1 MADTAP
7 NLDILAPERTLM
19 SGLGARASAL
29 PTFATADTDKVLA
42 KATAAKDPSL
52 LPLMERKA
60 QIADATS
67 QALQIE
73 NEGKAVLDQ
82 AKTKLQSAASQRE
95 AQEYNSLVQNFGEV
109 EKTAPELHP
118 TKENMQSL
126 ASMFSLIGLI
136 GTAMGKGPGNYSAM
150 NALKSMTGMM
160 QGWQQG
166 DQARWNREVQEY
178 DKSVAEFKTRL
189 DSAQRKYNMGL
200 QKLATDREAAKA
212 DMDMALA
219 ELGSPL
225 LKATRDR
232 QGYEAVAKTLNEL
245 SKDAAKVY
253 TETGAE
259 RRQQQKLGF
268 ERGERLAKE
277 SFEVKLE
284 DIKQSNRIKEAIFKQ
299 GLQDED
305 YKVTNGVDKDGN
317 MVVINRKG
325 ETKSLEGIKPSA
337 KMIAEM
343 KGQQKLDKEAMPL
356 VQGLVTVENL
366 QRQLRDPEIKTG
378 LAAKF
383 SPVIS
388 KINSLSGT
396 ADASEWANA
405 VTSTLTGN
413 DKTTVFLKDALL
425 ASYEIA
431 RESKGGRLT
440 VQDMRVDFPVLDPTN
455 YSPETYNEIL
465 EGRRKN
471 LYDKLQRQ
479 YKYTPQQIEEATKPL
494 PYTRF
499 GATQGESESKVA
511 TEADISETMKA
522 MKMTRTQVLKAL
534 KDRGYSVPEA

>member
-7 NLDILAPERTLM
+7 NLDILDPERTLM

-42 KATAAKDPSL
+42 KATSAKDPSL

-82 AKTKLQSAASQRE
+82 AKTKLQRAASQRE

-178 DKSVAEFKTRL
+178 DKAVTEFKTRL

-277 SFEVKLE
+277 KFEVGLE
-284 DIKQSNRIKEAIFKQ
+284 DIRQSNKIKEKLFEE
-299 GLQDED
+299 GLKPEEW
-305 YKVTNGVDKDGN
+305 KELPGVVDKNGN
-317 MVVINRKG
+317 AVIMNKSG
-325 ETKSLEGIKPSA
+325 ETRSLEGITPTKKAGASLGGTAAAMQSTLQQDARNA
-337 KMIAEM
+337 KY
-343 KGQQKLDKEAMPL
+343 
-356 VQGLVTVENL
+356 NL
-366 QRQLRDPEIKTG
+366 ESIRD
-378 LAAKF
+378 
-383 SPVIS
+383 
-388 KINSLSGT
+388 INKKSGT
-396 ADASEWANA
+396 GTLPGGSVAFENKF
-405 VTSTLTGN
+405 TGTLTG
-413 DKTTVFLKDALL
+413 DIQRYITTQLVDPDNQSIDALL
-425 ASYEIA
+425 TNLTFDIASGL
-431 RESKGGRLT
+431 SGGRGQLSDSKIREVANQMPLDSMPEET
-440 VQDMRVDFPVLDPTN
+440 KKERWKAIMERVKNINETLPPDRKIEISKDLIDFYGGGASSTSAPKFQ
-455 YSPETYNEIL
+455 
-465 EGRRKN
+465 EGQKSVSSSGKPIIFKN
-471 LYDKLQRQ
+471 GQWEYQ
-479 YKYTPQQIEEATKPL
+479 
-494 PYTRF
+494 
-499 GATQGESESKVA
+499 
-511 TEADISETMKA
+511 
-522 MKMTRTQVLKAL
+522 
-534 KDRGYSVPEA
+534 

>member
-82 AKTKLQSAASQRE
+82 AKTKLQRAASQRE

-178 DKSVAEFKTRL
+178 DKAVTEFKTRL

-200 QKLATDREAAKA
+200 QKLAIDREAAKA

-225 LKATRDR
+225 LKAARDR
-232 QGYEAVAKTLNEL
+232 QSYEAVAKLLNEL
-245 SKDAAKVY
+245 SKDVDKVY
-253 TETGAE
+253 TETGVD
-259 RRQQQKLGF
+259 RRHQESLALQ
-268 ERGERLAKE
+268 RGESKPVGTDAKGNVVVMDKQGNLKTLEGVKSASSAKSAGQAGAAVERMTNAMSQAAGAIKNLTDLPVTTTGPMFGQHNFQGLLTAPLGAFNQTLSEESSQMMRTRLTGVGRSLASLETGGAATGLVQLMNKIDEGTAIPPGAKLHVV
-277 SFEVKLE
+277 FDKLAEMRRIVE
-284 DIKQSNRIKEAIFKQ
+284 DAARASLASSKYSEEQKKLINENLAIVREAIPYTQKELDQAIKAGLPSSPNREDKKLTFTQFMQKQ
-299 GLQDED
+299 HAEEIPNFNSEEEMEAAAIAQRIFPGQ
-305 YKVTNGVDKDGN
+305 KVMVNGV
-317 MVVINRKG
+317 
-325 ETKSLEGIKPSA
+325 
-337 KMIAEM
+337 
-343 KGQQKLDKEAMPL
+343 
-356 VQGLVTVENL
+356 
-366 QRQLRDPEIKTG
+366 
-378 LAAKF
+378 
-383 SPVIS
+383 
-388 KINSLSGT
+388 SGT
-396 ADASEWANA
+396 
-405 VTSTLTGN
+405 
-413 DKTTVFLKDALL
+413 
-425 ASYEIA
+425 
-431 RESKGGRLT
+431 
-440 VQDMRVDFPVLDPTN
+440 
-455 YSPETYNEIL
+455 YN
-465 EGRRKN
+465 
-471 LYDKLQRQ
+471 
-479 YKYTPQQIEEATKPL
+479 PH
-494 PYTRF
+494 
-499 GATQGESESKVA
+499 
-511 TEADISETMKA
+511 TE
-522 MKMTRTQVLKAL
+522 
-534 KDRGYSVPEA
+534 

>member
-7 NLDILAPERTLM
+7 NLDILDPERTLM

-82 AKTKLQSAASQRE
+82 AKTKLQRAASQRE

-253 TETGAE
+253 AQTGAE
-259 RRQQQKLGF
+259 RRHAESTALQQKRVDLEKERVEQEKEKKTKGSAVQKQMVQRAINSLG
-268 ERGERLAKE
+268 GLASAVETLQEFPAGTTTGLLPNLTTNDGMFNYVRNNIGRKLSSRE
-277 SFEVKLE
+277 S
-284 DIKQSNRIKEAIFKQ
+284 
-299 GLQDED
+299 DEMN
-305 YKVTNGVDKDGN
+305 TLF
-317 MVVINRKG
+317 
-325 ETKSLEGIKPSA
+325 TGI
-337 KMIAEM
+337 
-343 KGQQKLDKEAMPL
+343 GR
-356 VQGLVTVENL
+356 NL
-366 QRQLRDPEIKTG
+366 ASIESSGAATG
-378 LAAKF
+378 LAELSKQMQSGVYINAGSDDPAKVAFKLADIRRIAEENIAPAISSGLMEPDQQATAQALVERIRRSIPFTTADVIHASSKKGTKTIGETSRALVASKNKF
-383 SPVIS
+383 STEQEAEVAWKS
-388 KINSLSGT
+388 GKI
-396 ADASEWANA
+396 
-405 VTSTLTGN
+405 
-413 DKTTVFLKDALL
+413 KD
-425 ASYEIA
+425 
-431 RESKGGRLT
+431 G
-440 VQDMRVDFPVLDPTN
+440 DP
-455 YSPETYNEIL
+455 IMV
-465 EGRRKN
+465 
-471 LYDKLQRQ
+471 
-479 YKYTPQQIEEATKPL
+479 
-494 PYTRF
+494 
-499 GATQGESESKVA
+499 GESVGTWIAPKE
-511 TEADISETMKA
+511 
-522 MKMTRTQVLKAL
+522 
-534 KDRGYSVPEA
+534 